1 MRSYFFINSISGVE
15 VKTHAYIL
23 DRLAIDLNLGRNFM
37 NEFNVIINF
46 DEKYIKIDGKEIEL
60 NEDYIEKIPEPKK
73 IIDNLKNK
81 AS

>member
-1 MRSYFFINSISGVE
+1 
-15 VKTHAYIL
+15 
-23 DRLAIDLNLGRNFM
+23 M